1 MQWRPFLLLV
11 TGIATIYLASLLQD
25 TPYPHPTKIS
35 ISEQPKTRY
44 LVDETILT
52 MANGYMYQTSIWFE
66 ASLQTSRGMKHGIGR
81 MKTGVIGHLK
91 QVRRPLSE
99 LLGKE
104 VVLEEGWTETFKHQL
119 RGPISS
125 ISVVPPSEIVG
136 EENELIFGVL
146 YHVLEDEEAQ
156 HYVRVYYIPKLTT
169 THIPNFEYKDILL
182 PGNTWVNSFSL
193 EHHSILFSRDPD
205 NYRFRIVSFPQNL
218 TSKPHSADSQI
229 IKLRDSKRGDPF
241 GRWYQPGQLEG
252 HKLILTKL
260 YSPDP
265 DTYRVFTMDFH
276 QTPHSLYENITIVD
290 DQKTITQLS
299 ELRGDV
305 QEHKWNWRDMAN
317 LTYDNYV
324 EEASEYIGFVE
335 VAKLPQY
342 ERLKADFPKLCFA
355 RSSDAKTV
363 VFPLVGSEFLI
374 IDYTDRIDLL
384 EKDKKERK
392 HLYKNDEGTFLP
404 EYYYWSK
411 TKLSTNVYDI
421 QITGFSLN
429 DHGNILALWTEH
441 DNLYIYKRGDAD
453 LHSVPKQ
460 TPNIYEDGSSDRF
473 LDEWTLRMVITPT
486 ERTHGYAKISSIQ
499 FLNNTNAYD
508 GTIGNYLFVSLNNG
522 MVSSYYVDE
531 AEERKEMNFLTFVTD
546 RWDMLTAMS
555 MIVSAFV
562 FNECNYLGS

>member
-11 TGIATIYLASLLQD
+11 AGIATIYLASLLQD
-25 TPYPHPTKIS
+25 TPYPHPAKIL

-44 LVDETILT
+44 LVDETVLT
-52 MANGYMYQTSIWFE
+52 VANGYMYQTSIWFE
-66 ASLQTSRGMKHGIGR
+66 ASLQTSRGMKHGTGR

-91 QVRRPLSE
+91 QVRRPLGE

-104 VVLEEGWTETFKHQL
+104 DVLEQGWVETFKHQL

-125 ISVVPPSEIVG
+125 ISVVPPSEIAD
-136 EENELIFGVL
+136 EANELVFAVL
-146 YHVLEDEEAQ
+146 YHALEDEEAQ
-156 HYVRVYYIPKLTT
+156 HFVRVYYLPKLTA
-169 THIPNFEYKDILL
+169 THIPTFEYKDILL
-182 PGNTWVNSFSL
+182 PGNTWVNAFSL

-205 NYRFRIVSFPQNL
+205 NYRFRVVSFPANI
-218 TSKPHSADSQI
+218 TSKPHSADSEI
-229 IKLRDSKRGDPF
+229 VKLRDSKRGDPF
-241 GRWYQPGQLEG
+241 GRWYQPGQLES

-265 DTYRVFTMDFH
+265 ETYRVFTMDFH
-276 QTPHSLYENITIVD
+276 QTTNSLYENITIVD

-299 ELRGDV
+299 ELRGSV
-305 QEHKWNWRDMAN
+305 PEHKWNWRDMAN

-324 EEASEYIGFVE
+324 DDTSEYIGFVE
-335 VAKLPQY
+335 VAKISQH
-342 ERLKADFPKLCFA
+342 ERLKTDFPKLCFA

-392 HLYKNDEGTFLP
+392 HLYKNDEGTYLP

-429 DHGNILALWTEH
+429 DRGNILALWTEH
-441 DNLYIYKRGDAD
+441 ENIYIYKRGDAD
-453 LHSVPKQ
+453 LHDTSKKQVLSIHEEDTVLEGGPKVVSQ
-460 TPNIYEDGSSDRF
+460 DGISTSGTKESSDRF
-473 LDEWTLRMVITPT
+473 LDEWSLRMVITPN
-486 ERTHGYAKISSIQ
+486 ERARGYSISTVGFI
-499 FLNNTNAYD
+499 NNTNSDNGA
-508 GTIGNYLFVSLNNG
+508 TGNYICKFISTKSPGGV
-522 MVSSYYVDE
+522 V
-531 AEERKEMNFLTFVTD
+531 
-546 RWDMLTAMS
+546 
-555 MIVSAFV
+555 
-562 FNECNYLGS
+562 